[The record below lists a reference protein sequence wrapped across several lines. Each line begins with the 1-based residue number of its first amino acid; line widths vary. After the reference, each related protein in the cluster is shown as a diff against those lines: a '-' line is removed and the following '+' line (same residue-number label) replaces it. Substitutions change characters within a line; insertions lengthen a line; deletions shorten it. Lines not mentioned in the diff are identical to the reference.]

1 MKAKSKAERPSRF
14 TSCPLMRAQTIYGVT
29 SEYLQEE
36 PDESEDKYVC
46 ISPLDDYRKRRRPSD
61 IKRYRHIAVVVSAA
75 SIYITLILSIAGFI
89 VSYTSQSAGEFAFA
103 ADAVLGSVSS
113 AMIIWR
119 FYNGNEQFNPEKD
132 KKACFIISLCFMGSA
147 FVMLGE
153 TIVNFLLE
161 KKARNTDAMLAIS
174 IIGFSCFAVLFI
186 IKYWI
191 SEKLNSTALRA
202 DSFDSAAGGAN
213 ALGLVLST
221 FVYKENPKVWFL
233 DDCVALFITI
243 VTLLYGVKLMYEVTC
258 ATKAKQED
266 DIKRIDMNRMQNND
280 SKTIVDEDKK

>member
-1 MKAKSKAERPSRF
+1 MPEMNASSKKERPPRF
-14 TSCPLMRAQTIYGVT
+14 TSCPLMRAQTIVGVT
-29 SEYLQEE
+29 SEYLQEK

-46 ISPLDDYRKRRRPSD
+46 ISPLDDYRKRRRPSE
-61 IKRYRHIAVVVSAA
+61 IKRYRHIVIVVSAA
-75 SIYITLILSIAGFI
+75 SIYITLMLSIAGFF
-89 VSYTSQSAGEFAFA
+89 VSYTSESAGDFAFA
-103 ADAVLGSVSS
+103 SDAILGSVSS
-113 AMIIWR
+113 VMIIWR
-119 FYNGNEQFNPEKD
+119 FYNGNEQFNPAKD
-132 KKACFIISLCFMGSA
+132 KKACLVISLCFIGSG
-147 FVMLGE
+147 FIMLGE
-153 TIVNFLLE
+153 TIANLLLE

-174 IIGFSCFAVLFI
+174 IFGFSCFSVLFI

-221 FVYKENPKVWFL
+221 FVYKENSKAWFL

-258 ATKAKQED
+258 TTPEKHEQL
-266 DIKRIDMNRMQNND
+266 
-280 SKTIVDEDKK
+280 